1 MLHFMPQP
9 MDPATDAP
17 DEASVQHFSNLFDR
31 ISFHIMR
38 VLESASLFF
47 VSFSLSVGA
56 LYIIGNYQNFL
67 DRSQFMLLWVLRT
80 GSLLSV
86 LVTSYYLLVL
96 IVWMY
101 RRRFLVLPRILY
113 AVASIVLLTMVLFG
127 VSFLESVFGGA

>member
-1 MLHFMPQP
+1 
-9 MDPATDAP
+9 MDSATDAP
-17 DEASVQHFSNLFDR
+17 EEASTHHAPNTFDR
-31 ISFHIMR
+31 ISFHTMR
-38 VLESASLFF
+38 VLESASLFL

-67 DRSQFMLLWVLRT
+67 DRSQFMLLRVLRT
-80 GSLLSV
+80 GSLISV
-86 LVTSYYLLVL
+86 LVTAYYLLVL

-101 RRRFLVLPRILY
+101 RRRLLVLPRILY

>member
-1 MLHFMPQP
+1 
-9 MDPATDAP
+9 MDSATDTPDKAP
-17 DEASVQHFSNLFDR
+17 VRHSSSLVDR
-31 ISFHIMR
+31 ISFHVMR
-38 VLESASLFF
+38 VLESASLFL

-67 DRSQFMLLWVLRT
+67 DRSQFMLLRVLRT

-96 IVWMY
+96 TIWMY
-101 RRRFLVLPRILY
+101 RRRFLILPRILY
-113 AVASIVLLTMVLFG
+113 AIASIALLSMVFFG